1 VYQFFHHCDGIP
13 EINYLKG
20 FMILAN
26 GFSPQ
31 LADAIVSGSVV
42 RQNIVAKGHEVR
54 AQLLSFLMAA
64 RKQTEKGAWDKLQSP
79 RTCPGVPFLEVC
91 TISPKCHKIT
101 NLSMD

>member
-79 RTCPGVPFLEVC
+79 RTCPGVYFLQLGP
-91 TISPKCHKIT
+91 ISGSLYHLPK
-101 NLSMD
+101 MP